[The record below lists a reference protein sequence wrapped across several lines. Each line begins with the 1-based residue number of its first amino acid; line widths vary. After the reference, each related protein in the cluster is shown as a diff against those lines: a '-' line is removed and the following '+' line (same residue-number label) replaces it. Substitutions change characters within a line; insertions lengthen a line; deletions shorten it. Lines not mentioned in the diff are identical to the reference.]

1 MPEHSYAVAEGFS
14 RGAVV
19 AVVALVLAWLL
30 FVVYELRNR
39 QTARLPIALT
49 ALVAA
54 LFVLLAVLRPERV
67 SSRGSRLGPRVVVLL
82 DQSRRMRLPAESGE
96 RRDVAARAVKALS
109 KAWEGARVSVR
120 GFSDGALEPVPLSD
134 DARARRSLGEESDLA
149 AALEKVA
156 AEPGER
162 PAAVVVVSDGRLA
175 RPIAEAD
182 EATLGRSLGKL
193 GVPVHTVRVAERPL
207 ADASVRKVASAG
219 AAVAHQPLVLKV
231 TVGCGGGLACA
242 SVPVGIRELRK
253 GAPPQVLAQGVA
265 RAEAGEAT
273 VDLEIIVDRAGQRII
288 EVAVEAPDGDR
299 VPENDRRVLA
309 LDVTRE
315 RVRLLHVAGRPTYDV
330 RQLRLWLKANESVDL
345 IGFFILRTLSD
356 QPNVEDESNE
366 LSLIPFPVDELF
378 TEHLPSFDA
387 VVLQDIDAVEYKLD
401 RYLDGLENYVM
412 AGGGLIMVGGPSA
425 FAGGRYQ
432 RTPLERVLPVELPQ
446 HGEPYDLR
454 AVAPRATEAGRAAPL
469 LRGVRELLGEELPE
483 MEGSNTLGRARPGA
497 VVLWE
502 HPGRSVE
509 QTPMPLLALGESGDG
524 RTVALAVD
532 GTHELAFS
540 ALAERTSGRAYGAL
554 WDGLFGWLMRDP
566 RYELGRVSVVGA
578 CIVGEPTVFE
588 LVRPPG
594 SPGDMELEIEPLGLE
609 KGGVIVQKVSGS
621 RVSIDAGKLG
631 EGGYSARLRVGAAP
645 PTRFDFACE
654 RGGIALEDSRPDAAR
669 LERIARATR
678 GKSTTAANV
687 TSLPEPEATLVTV
700 ERKTQPFLPSWAWA
714 LVAATALGAHWL
726 VRRQSGLA

>member
-1 MPEHSYAVAEGFS
+1 MSETTFAFAEGWS
-14 RGAVV
+14 RATIAGVV
-19 AVVALVLAWLL
+19 VLVLAWAVFLIA
-30 FVVYELRNR
+30 ELRNR
-39 QTARLPIALT
+39 QGARLGVVVT
-49 ALVAA
+49 GVVAA

-67 SSRGSRLGPRVVVLL
+67 SSRGNRLGPRVVVLL
-82 DQSRRMRLPAESGE
+82 DQSRRMRLPAEKTE
-96 RRDVAARAVKALS
+96 RRDVAVAATRAVVEN
-109 KAWEGARVSVR
+109 WPNARVTVR
-120 GFSDGALEPVPLSD
+120 GFSDGPLETVVIGDPK
-134 DARARRSLGEESDLA
+134 RARRSLGEESDLA
-149 AALEKVA
+149 AALEKIS

-162 PAAVVVVSDGRLA
+162 PAAVVVVSDGRLS

-182 EATLGRSLGKL
+182 EPTIERSFAGL

-207 ADASVRKVASAG
+207 ADASVRKIASIG
-219 AAVAHQPLVLKV
+219 AAVAHQPLALKV

-242 SVPVGIRELRK
+242 AVPVSVREHRK
-253 GAPPQVLAQGVA
+253 GAPPAVVAEGVA
-265 RAEAGEAT
+265 KAGSGEAT
-273 VDLEIIVDRAGQRII
+273 VDLEITIDRAGQRII
-288 EVAVEAPDGDR
+288 EVAIGAPPGDR

-356 QPNVEDESNE
+356 DPNVDDEQGE

-387 VVLQDIDAVEYKLD
+387 IVLQDIDAVEYKLD
-401 RYLDGLENYVM
+401 RYLGALESYVI

-432 RTPLERVLPVELPQ
+432 GSPLERVLPVELPRA
-446 HGEPYDLR
+446 GEPYDLR
-454 AVAPRATEAGRAAPL
+454 AVVPRATQAGREAPV
-469 LRGVRELLGEELPE
+469 LRGVRALLGEDLPE
-483 MEGSNTLGRARPGA
+483 MEGSNSVGRARAGSI
-497 VVLWE
+497 VLWD
-502 HPGRSVE
+502 HPGRNLDGTS
-509 QTPMPLLALGESGDG
+509 MPLLALGETGDG

-594 SPGDMELEIEPLGLE
+594 SHGEMELEIEALGVEKTEIIRRKVNEPRLTLE
-609 KGGVIVQKVSGS
+609 P
-621 RVSIDAGKLG
+621 GKLG
-631 EGGYSARLRVGAAP
+631 EGGHSARLRVGVAP

-654 RGGIALEDSRPDAAR
+654 RGGIALQDSRPDPER
-669 LERIARATR
+669 LIRIARATR
-678 GKSTTAANV
+678 GRSTTATDV
-687 TSLPEPEATLVTV
+687 KSLPEPEATIVTV
-700 ERKTQPFLPSWAWA
+700 ERKTTPLLPSWAWA
-714 LVAATALGAHWL
+714 LAAAVALGLHWL
-726 VRRQSGLA
+726 VRRQGGLA